1 MVAKITIGSSLFGA
15 IKYNAD
21 KVNEGKGQLLDT
33 NKIFNDGTGKV
44 DIAQALHDFGR
55 HMPNQ
60 MRTEKPV
67 IHISLNPHPDDRL
80 TDKELTEMAH
90 EYMQRMGYGDQPYI
104 IVKHEDIDRHHL
116 HIVSVRVDEQG
127 KRINSDFTHKRSLAI
142 IQDFERRYNL
152 HKGEKRENRQQNPL
166 HPVNPDTGD
175 IKKQVGNTIKA
186 VFSTYQF
193 QTIGEL
199 RALLSLYNL
208 TVDEVRG
215 NAKGED
221 YNGLIYSVIDANGEK
236 DAVKREQSE
245 LAHSAEREHPRR
257 VNPVKVGNPFKS
269 SLFGKSVGYEALQK
283 KAAASKQRI
292 KDKSLAEPTKKALE
306 YALRRTYDM
315 DELQQML
322 KAKGIDCVFR
332 YTDEGRLYGATFI
345 DHRTHCVLNGS
356 RMGKDLSANA
366 LESHFSTPPEEQ
378 IHFRGHEGNE
388 QERYHDSD
396 TDTNSSRIQMPQ
408 LSNDSGTEY
417 RYSASSTATFLD
429 ALDFLNSDNPV
440 TDAEE
445 EAFRRRLQRKKKKRR
460 GPRL

>member
-1 MVAKITIGSSLFGA
+1 MVAKITIGSGLFGA

-44 DIAQALHDFGR
+44 DIAQTLHDFER
-55 HMPNQ
+55 HMPMQ

-67 IHISLNPHPDDRL
+67 IHISLNPHPDDIL

-116 HIVSVRVDEQG
+116 HIISVRVDEQG

-142 IQDFERRYNL
+142 VQDFERRYNL
-152 HKGEKRENRQQNPL
+152 HKGEKRENKQQNPL
-166 HPVNPDTGD
+166 HPVNTDAGD
-175 IKKQVGNTIKA
+175 IKKQVGNTVKA
-186 VFSTYQF
+186 VFQDYQF

-215 NAKGED
+215 NTKGED
-221 YNGLIYSVIDANGEK
+221 YNGLVYSVIDAKG
-236 DAVKREQSE
+236 D
-245 LAHSAEREHPRR
+245 
-257 VNPVKVGNPFKS
+257 KVGNPFKS
-269 SLFGKSVGYEALQK
+269 SLYGKSVGYEALQR
-283 KAAASKQRI
+283 KAAFSKKDI
-292 KDKSLAEPTKKALE
+292 KEKNLTEPTKKALE
-306 YALRRTYDM
+306 YALHRTYDK
-315 DELQQML
+315 DELVQML
-322 KAKGIDCVFR
+322 KEKGIDSVFR

-356 RMGKDLSANA
+356 RIGKEFSANA
-366 LESHFSTPPEEQ
+366 LERHFNTPPEERFL
-378 IHFRGHEGNE
+378 IKEHEGNE

-396 TDTNSSRIQMPQ
+396 TDTDNSQGQKQ
-408 LSNDSGTEY
+408 LSSDDSSTEY
-417 RYSASSTATFLD
+417 RYSASGTASFLD
-429 ALDFLNSDNPV
+429 ALDFLNTANPV

-445 EAFRRRLQRKKKKRR
+445 EAFRRKLQRKKKKRR
-460 GPRL
+460 GPKL

>member
-44 DIAQALHDFGR
+44 DIAQALHDFER

-116 HIVSVRVDEQG
+116 HIVSIRVDEQG
-127 KRINSDFTHKRSLAI
+127 KRINCDFTKRRSLNI
-142 IQDFERRYNL
+142 LRDFEQRYNL
-152 HKGEKRENRQQNPL
+152 HPGQKQESRQQNPL
-166 HPVNPDTGD
+166 HPVSPDAGD
-175 IKKQVGNTIKA
+175 VKKQVGNTVKA
-186 VFSTYQF
+186 VFSIYQF

-208 TVDEVRG
+208 ALDEVRG
-215 NAKGED
+215 NAKGKD
-221 YNGLIYSVIDANGEK
+221 YSGLVYSVIDNSG
-236 DAVKREQSE
+236 
-245 LAHSAEREHPRR
+245 
-257 VNPVKVGNPFKS
+257 NKVGNPFKS
-269 SLFGKSVGYEALQK
+269 SLFGKSVGYEALLN
-283 KAAASKQRI
+283 KAAFSKKNI
-292 KDKSLAEPTKKALE
+292 KEKNLTEPTKNALE
-306 YALRRTYDM
+306 YALRRTYDK
-315 DELQQML
+315 DEFMKML
-322 KAKGIDCVFR
+322 KERGIDCVFR

-356 RMGKDLSANA
+356 RMGKAFSANA
-366 LESHFSTPPEEQ
+366 LEQHFNTPIEERLSYQ
-378 IHFRGHEGNE
+378 EENN
-388 QERYHDSD
+388 QSNERYHNRDTGSNEQQHSD
-396 TDTNSSRIQMPQ
+396 TIPKGDN
-408 LSNDSGTEY
+408 TEY
-417 RYSASSTATFLD
+417 RYSASNTATFLD
-429 ALDFLNSDNPV
+429 ALDFLNTDNPV

-445 EAFRRRLQRKKKKRR
+445 ETFRRKLQRKRKKRNR
-460 GPRL
+460 PRL

>member
-1 MVAKITIGSSLFGA
+1 MVAKITIGSGLFGA

-33 NKIFNDGTGKV
+33 NKIFNDGTGRV
-44 DIAQALHDFGR
+44 DIVQALHDFER
-55 HMPNQ
+55 HMPMQ

-67 IHISLNPHPDDRL
+67 IHVSLNPHPDDRL

-90 EYMQRMGYGDQPYI
+90 EYMKRMGYGDQPYI

-116 HIVSVRVDEQG
+116 HIISVRVDEQG

-142 IQDFERRYNL
+142 VQDFERRYGL
-152 HKGEKRENRQQNPL
+152 HQGNKREEKQQNPL
-166 HPVNPDTGD
+166 NPVNPDTGD
-175 IKKQVGNTIKA
+175 IKKQVGNTVKA
-186 VFSTYQF
+186 VFRDYQF

-221 YNGLIYSVIDANGEK
+221 YNGLVYSVVDAYGN
-236 DAVKREQSE
+236 
-245 LAHSAEREHPRR
+245 
-257 VNPVKVGNPFKS
+257 KVGNPFKS
-269 SLFGKSVGYEALQK
+269 SLFGKTVGYEALQR
-283 KAAASKQRI
+283 KAIFSKMNI
-292 KDKSLAEPTKKALE
+292 KEKNLTEPTRKTLE
-306 YALRRTYDM
+306 YALRRTYDK
-315 DELQQML
+315 DELVQML
-322 KAKGIDCVFR
+322 KTKGIDCVFR

-356 RMGKDLSANA
+356 RMGKEFSANA
-366 LESHFSTPPEEQ
+366 LDKHFNTPIEEQ
-378 IHFRGHEGNE
+378 QPFPENEGNE
-388 QERYHDSD
+388 QERYHGSD
-396 TDTNSSRIQMPQ
+396 TDTDFSQGQTQQTSD
-408 LSNDSGTEY
+408 DSGTGY
-417 RYSASSTATFLD
+417 RYSASSTASFLD
-429 ALDFLNSDNPV
+429 ALDFLNTDNPV

-445 EAFRRRLQRKKKKRR
+445 EAFRRKLQRKKKKHR

>member
-21 KVNEGKGQLLDT
+21 KVNEGKGLLLDT

-44 DIAQALHDFGR
+44 DIVQVLHDFER

-127 KRINSDFTHKRSLAI
+127 KRINCDFTKRRSLNI
-142 IQDFERRYNL
+142 LRDFEQRYNL
-152 HKGEKRENRQQNPL
+152 HRGRKLDSRQQNPL
-166 HPVNPDTGD
+166 HSVNPDTGD
-175 IKKQVGNTIKA
+175 IKKQVGNTVKA

-208 TVDEVRG
+208 TVEEVRG
-215 NAKGED
+215 NIKGED
-221 YNGLIYSVIDANGEK
+221 YNGLVYSVIDVNGE
-236 DAVKREQSE
+236 
-245 LAHSAEREHPRR
+245 
-257 VNPVKVGNPFKS
+257 KVGNPFKS
-269 SLFGKSVGYEALQK
+269 SLFGKSVGYESLQK
-283 KAAASKQRI
+283 KAAFSKKNI
-292 KDKSLAEPTKKALE
+292 KEKNLTEPTKKSLE
-306 YALRRTYDM
+306 YALKRTYDK
-315 DELQQML
+315 DEFVKIL
-322 KAKGIDCVFR
+322 KEKGIDCVFR

-345 DHRTHCVLNGS
+345 NHRTHCVLNGS
-356 RMGKDLSANA
+356 RMGKAFSANA
-366 LESHFSTPPEEQ
+366 LEQHFNTPPEEQ
-378 IHFRGHEGNE
+378 TSFTEKEEKQNE
-388 QERYHDSD
+388 QPSTENASAGGQQQSTSHDEQEHNESK
-396 TDTNSSRIQMPQ
+396 
-408 LSNDSGTEY
+408 SGL
-417 RYSASSTATFLD
+417 ASFLD
-429 ALDFLNSDNPV
+429 ALDLLNSDNPV

>member
-44 DIAQALHDFGR
+44 DIPQAMHDFER
-55 HMPNQ
+55 HMPLQ

-90 EYMQRMGYGDQPYI
+90 EYMQRMGYGEQPYI

-142 IQDFERRYNL
+142 VQDFERRYNL
-152 HKGEKRENRQQNPL
+152 RKGEKRENKQQNPL

-175 IKKQVGNTIKA
+175 IKKQVGNTVKA

-199 RALLSLYNL
+199 RALLSLYDL
-208 TVDEVRG
+208 TVEEVRG
-215 NAKGED
+215 SIKGED
-221 YNGLIYSVIDANGEK
+221 YNGLVYSVIDANGNK
-236 DAVKREQSE
+236 DASKRVQSE
-245 LAHSAEREHPRR
+245 LAHSAECEHPRR

-283 KAAASKQRI
+283 KAVSSKQRI
-292 KDKSLAEPTKKALE
+292 KGKNLTEPTKKALE
-306 YALRRTYDM
+306 YALKRTYNK
-315 DELQQML
+315 EEFVRML
-322 KAKGIDCVFR
+322 KEKGIDCVFR

-356 RMGKDLSANA
+356 RIGKDFSANA
-366 LESHFSTPPEEQ
+366 LEQHFNTPPEDRITHQEENTQ
-378 IHFRGHEGNE
+378 SNE
-388 QERYHDSD
+388 QSHDS
-396 TDTNSSRIQMPQ
+396 S
-408 LSNDSGTEY
+408 TEY

-429 ALDFLNSDNPV
+429 ALDFLNTDNPI

>member
-1 MVAKITIGSSLFGA
+1 MVAKITIGSGLFGA

-44 DIAQALHDFGR
+44 DIVQAMHGFER
-55 HMPNQ
+55 HMPMQ

-67 IHISLNPHPDDRL
+67 IHISLNPHPDDKL

-90 EYMQRMGYGDQPYI
+90 EYMQRMGYGNQPYI

-142 IQDFERRYNL
+142 VHNFELRYNL
-152 HKGEKRENRQQNPL
+152 HNGERRENKQQNPL
-166 HPVNPDTGD
+166 NPVNPDTGD
-175 IKKQVGNTIKA
+175 IKKQVGNTVKA

-208 TVDEVRG
+208 TVEEVRG
-215 NAKGED
+215 NIKGED
-221 YNGLIYSVIDANGEK
+221 YNGLVYSVLDAK
-236 DAVKREQSE
+236 SE
-245 LAHSAEREHPRR
+245 
-257 VNPVKVGNPFKS
+257 KVGNPFKS
-269 SLFGKSVGYEALQK
+269 SLFGRSVGYEALQK
-283 KAAASKQRI
+283 KAATSKQRI
-292 KDKSLAEPTKKALE
+292 KGKNLTEPTKKALE
-306 YALRRTYDM
+306 YALILTYDK
-315 DELQQML
+315 EEFVKLL
-322 KAKGIDCVFR
+322 KEKGIDCVFR

-356 RMGKDLSANA
+356 RIGKKFSANA
-366 LESHFSTPPEEQ
+366 LDKHFNTPIEEQ
-378 IHFRGHEGNE
+378 HPFREHEGNE

-396 TDTNSSRIQMPQ
+396 TGNSDSQHQTQPFTD
-408 LSNDSGTEY
+408 DSGTEY
-417 RYSASSTATFLD
+417 RHSASDTASFLD
-429 ALDFLNSDNPV
+429 ALDFLNTDNPV

-460 GPRL
+460 GPKI

>member
-1 MVAKITIGSSLFGA
+1 MVAKITIGSGLFGA

-33 NKIFNDGTGKV
+33 YKIFNDGTGKV
-44 DIAQALHDFGR
+44 DIVQTLHDFER
-55 HMPNQ
+55 HMPLQ

-67 IHISLNPHPDDRL
+67 IHVSLNPHPDDRL

-142 IQDFERRYNL
+142 VQDFERRYGL
-152 HKGEKRENRQQNPL
+152 HQGNKQEAKLQNPL

-175 IKKQVGNTIKA
+175 IKKQVGNTVKA
-186 VFSTYQF
+186 VFRDYQF

-208 TVDEVRG
+208 IVEEVRG

-221 YNGLIYSVIDANGEK
+221 YNGLVYSVIDANG
-236 DAVKREQSE
+236 
-245 LAHSAEREHPRR
+245 
-257 VNPVKVGNPFKS
+257 NKVGNPFKS
-269 SLFGKSVGYEALQK
+269 SLFGKTIGYEALLR
-283 KAAASKQRI
+283 KAAFSKKNI
-292 KDKSLAEPTKKALE
+292 KEKYLTEPTRKTLE
-306 YALRRTYDM
+306 YALRRTYDK
-315 DELQQML
+315 DELVQML

-356 RMGKDLSANA
+356 RIGKEFSANA
-366 LESHFSTPPEEQ
+366 LDKHFNTPIEEQ
-378 IHFRGHEGNE
+378 QPFREHEGNE
-388 QERYHDSD
+388 QERHHDGESD
-396 TDTNSSRIQMPQ
+396 ADSSQGQ
-408 LSNDSGTEY
+408 TQQSSDDSGTEY
-417 RYSASSTATFLD
+417 RHSASSTASFLD
-429 ALDFLNSDNPV
+429 ALDFLNTDNPV

-445 EAFRRRLQRKKKKRR
+445 EAFRRKLQRKKKKRC
-460 GPRL
+460 GPKL

>member
-1 MVAKITIGSSLFGA
+1 MVAKITIGNSLFGA

-44 DIAQALHDFGR
+44 DIAQTMHDFER
-55 HMPNQ
+55 HMPMQ

-116 HIVSVRVDEQG
+116 HIVSVRVDEKG
-127 KRINSDFTHKRSLAI
+127 KRINCDFTKRRSLNI
-142 IQDFERRYNL
+142 LRDFEQRYNL
-152 HKGEKRENRQQNPL
+152 HRGQKQENRQQNSL

-175 IKKQVGNTIKA
+175 IKKQVGNTVKA

-208 TVDEVRG
+208 TVEEVRG
-215 NAKGED
+215 NVKGED
-221 YNGLIYSVIDANGEK
+221 YNGLVYSVIDK
-236 DAVKREQSE
+236 DGNKI
-245 LAHSAEREHPRR
+245 
-257 VNPVKVGNPFKS
+257 GNPFKA

-292 KDKSLAEPTKKALE
+292 KDKSLTELTKKALE
-306 YALRRTYDM
+306 YALRRTYDKAASKREQSDARISFAEREQARSKVK
-315 DELQQML
+315 DEFVKML
-322 KAKGIDCVFR
+322 KEKGIDCVFR

-356 RMGKDLSANA
+356 RIGKDFSANA
-366 LESHFSTPPEEQ
+366 LERHFNTPPEYRI
-378 IHFRGHEGNE
+378 IHQEENTQSNE
-388 QERYHDSD
+388 
-396 TDTNSSRIQMPQ
+396 
-408 LSNDSGTEY
+408 LSNDISTEY
-417 RYSASSTATFLD
+417 HHSTSGTATFLD
-429 ALDFLNSDNPV
+429 ALDVLNSDNPAV
-440 TDAEE
+440 DPEE
-445 EAFRRRLQRKKKKRR
+445 EAFRRKMQRKRKKRNR
-460 GPRL
+460 PRL

>member
-44 DIAQALHDFGR
+44 DIVQTMHDFER
-55 HMPNQ
+55 HMPLQ

-116 HIVSVRVDEQG
+116 HIVSVRVDEHG
-127 KRINSDFTHKRSLAI
+127 KRINSDFTHKRSLSI
-142 IQDFERRYNL
+142 VQDFERRYDL
-152 HKGEKRENRQQNPL
+152 HKGEKWENKQQNPL

-175 IKKQVGNTIKA
+175 IKKQVGNTVKA
-186 VFSTYQF
+186 VFRDYQF

-199 RALLSLYNL
+199 SALLSLYNL

-221 YNGLIYSVIDANGEK
+221 YNGLVYSVIDANG
-236 DAVKREQSE
+236 
-245 LAHSAEREHPRR
+245 
-257 VNPVKVGNPFKS
+257 NKVGNPFKS
-269 SLFGKSVGYEALQK
+269 SLFGKSVGYEALQR
-283 KAAASKQRI
+283 KAAFSKKNI
-292 KDKSLAEPTKKALE
+292 KEKNLSEPTRKTLE
-306 YALRRTYDM
+306 YALRRTYDK
-315 DELQQML
+315 DELVQML

-345 DHRTHCVLNGS
+345 DHRTRCVLNGS
-356 RMGKDLSANA
+356 RIGKEFSANA
-366 LESHFSTPPEEQ
+366 LERHFNTPIEEQ
-378 IHFRGHEGNE
+378 VPFKEHEDNK

-396 TDTNSSRIQMPQ
+396 TDTDSSQGQ
-408 LSNDSGTEY
+408 TQQSFDDGGTKY
-417 RYSASSTATFLD
+417 RYSASSTASFLD
-429 ALDFLNSDNPV
+429 ALDFLNTDNPV
-440 TDAEE
+440 TDAEV
-445 EAFRRRLQRKKKKRR
+445 EAFRRKLQRKKKKRR
-460 GPRL
+460 CPKL

>member
-1 MVAKITIGSSLFGA
+1 MVAKITIGSGLFGA

-44 DIAQALHDFGR
+44 DIAQALHDFER
-55 HMPNQ
+55 HMPLQ

-67 IHISLNPHPDDRL
+67 IHVSLNPHPNDRL

-116 HIVSVRVDEQG
+116 HIISVRVDEQG

-142 IQDFERRYNL
+142 VQDFERRYNL

-166 HPVNPDTGD
+166 LPVNPDTGD
-175 IKKQVGNTIKA
+175 IKKQVGNTVKA
-186 VFSTYQF
+186 VFRDYQF

-221 YNGLIYSVIDANGEK
+221 YNGLVYSVIDANG
-236 DAVKREQSE
+236 
-245 LAHSAEREHPRR
+245 
-257 VNPVKVGNPFKS
+257 NKVGNPFKS
-269 SLFGKSVGYEALQK
+269 SLFGKAVGYEALQR
-283 KAAASKQRI
+283 KAAFSKKNI
-292 KDKSLAEPTKKALE
+292 KEKNLTEPTKKALE
-306 YALRRTYDM
+306 YALRRTYDKV
-315 DELQQML
+315 ELIQIL
-322 KAKGIDCVFR
+322 KEKGIDSVFR

-345 DHRTHCVLNGS
+345 DHRTRCVLNGS
-356 RMGKDLSANA
+356 RMGKEFSANT
-366 LESHFSTPPEEQ
+366 LDKHINTPIEEQ
-378 IHFRGHEGNE
+378 RPSPEHEDNE
-388 QERYHDSD
+388 QEQYHDSD
-396 TDTNSSRIQMPQ
+396 TDTSDYQHQSQPFQ
-408 LSNDSGTEY
+408 DDSGTEY
-417 RYSASSTATFLD
+417 RYSASGTASFLD
-429 ALDFLNSDNPV
+429 ALDFLNTDNPV

-445 EAFRRRLQRKKKKRR
+445 EAFRRKLQRKKKKHR
-460 GPRL
+460 GPKL

>member
-1 MVAKITIGSSLFGA
+1 MVAKITIGSGLFGA

-44 DIAQALHDFGR
+44 DIAQALHDFER
-55 HMPNQ
+55 HMPLQ

-67 IHISLNPHPDDRL
+67 IHVSLNPHPDDRL

-116 HIVSVRVDEQG
+116 HIISVRVDEQG

-142 IQDFERRYNL
+142 VQDFERRYNL
-152 HKGEKRENRQQNPL
+152 HKCEKRENRQQNPL
-166 HPVNPDTGD
+166 LPVNPDTGD
-175 IKKQVGNTIKA
+175 IKKQVGNTVKA
-186 VFSTYQF
+186 VFRDYQF
-193 QTIGEL
+193 QTIGGL

-208 TVDEVRG
+208 TVEEVRG

-221 YNGLIYSVIDANGEK
+221 YNGLVYSVIDANG
-236 DAVKREQSE
+236 
-245 LAHSAEREHPRR
+245 
-257 VNPVKVGNPFKS
+257 NKVGNPFKS
-269 SLFGKSVGYEALQK
+269 SLFGKTVGYEALQR
-283 KAAASKQRI
+283 KAAFSKKNI
-292 KDKSLAEPTKKALE
+292 KEKNLTDPTRKTLE
-306 YALRRTYDM
+306 YALRRTYDK
-315 DELQQML
+315 DELVQML
-322 KAKGIDCVFR
+322 KTKGIDCVFR

-356 RMGKDLSANA
+356 RMGKDFSANA
-366 LESHFSTPPEEQ
+366 LDKHFNTPIEEQ
-378 IHFRGHEGNE
+378 QPFREHEGNE

-396 TDTNSSRIQMPQ
+396 TDTDSSHGQTQ
-408 LSNDSGTEY
+408 QASDDSGTGY
-417 RYSASSTATFLD
+417 RYSALSTASFLD
-429 ALDFLNSDNPV
+429 ALDFLNTDNPV

-445 EAFRRRLQRKKKKRR
+445 EAFRRKLQRKKKKRR

>member
-33 NKIFNDGTGKV
+33 NKIFNNGTGKV
-44 DIAQALHDFGR
+44 DIAQTLHDIER

-127 KRINSDFTHKRSLAI
+127 KRINCDFTKRRSLNI
-142 IQDFERRYNL
+142 LRDFEQRYNL
-152 HKGEKRENRQQNPL
+152 HRGQKQESRQQNPL

-175 IKKQVGNTIKA
+175 IKKQVGNTVKA
-186 VFSTYQF
+186 VFHDYQF

-208 TVDEVRG
+208 TVEEVRG
-215 NAKGED
+215 NFKGED
-221 YNGLIYSVIDANGEK
+221 YNGLVYSVIDKEG
-236 DAVKREQSE
+236 VKI
-245 LAHSAEREHPRR
+245 
-257 VNPVKVGNPFKS
+257 GNPFKS
-269 SLFGKSVGYEALQK
+269 SLFSKSVGYEALQK
-283 KAAASKQRI
+283 KVTFSKRNI
-292 KDKSLAEPTKKALE
+292 KEKNLTEPTRKSLEF
-306 YALRRTYDM
+306 ALRRTYDKY
-315 DELQQML
+315 EFVKML
-322 KAKGIDCVFR
+322 KEKGIDCVFR

-356 RMGKDLSANA
+356 RMSKAFSANA
-366 LESHFSTPPEEQ
+366 LDQHFNTPIEERLSYQ
-378 IHFRGHEGNE
+378 EENT
-388 QERYHDSD
+388 QNNERYHNSD
-396 TDTNSSRIQMPQ
+396 TNTNEHQQTNTEIP
-408 LSNDSGTEY
+408 DSGTEY
-417 RYSASSTATFLD
+417 RHSTSGTAAFLD
-429 ALDFLNSDNPV
+429 ALDFLNNDNPV

-445 EAFRRRLQRKKKKRR
+445 EAFRRRLQRKKKRR

>member
-1 MVAKITIGSSLFGA
+1 MVAKITIGSGLFGA
-15 IKYNAD
+15 IRYNAD

-44 DIAQALHDFGR
+44 DIVQAMHDFER
-55 HMPNQ
+55 HMPMQ

-67 IHISLNPHPDDRL
+67 IHISLNPHPDDKL
-80 TDKELTEMAH
+80 TDGELTQMAH

-142 IQDFERRYNL
+142 VQDFERRYNL
-152 HKGEKRENRQQNPL
+152 NKGEKLGNKQQNPL

-175 IKKQVGNTIKA
+175 IKRQVGNTVKA
-186 VFSTYQF
+186 VFRDYQF

-221 YNGLIYSVIDANGEK
+221 YNGLVYSVIDANGEK
-236 DAVKREQSE
+236 F
-245 LAHSAEREHPRR
+245 
-257 VNPVKVGNPFKS
+257 GNPFKS
-269 SLFGKSVGYEALQK
+269 SIFGKSVGYEALQR
-283 KAAASKQRI
+283 KAAFSKKNI
-292 KDKSLAEPTKKALE
+292 KEKKLTEPTKKAME
-306 YALRRTYDM
+306 YALRRTYDK
-315 DELQQML
+315 DELVRML
-322 KAKGIDCVFR
+322 KEKGIDCVFR

-356 RMGKDLSANA
+356 RMGKEFSANA
-366 LESHFSTPPEEQ
+366 LERHFNTPPEERIPHQ
-378 IHFRGHEGNE
+378 EENSNPE

-396 TDTNSSRIQMPQ
+396 TGTG
-408 LSNDSGTEY
+408 SNQNKTQQPSDDSGTEY
-417 RYSASSTATFLD
+417 RQSASGTATFLD
-429 ALDFLNSDNPV
+429 ALDFLNTANPV

>member
-1 MVAKITIGSSLFGA
+1 MVAKITIGSGLFGA

-44 DIAQALHDFGR
+44 DIAQALHDFER
-55 HMPNQ
+55 HMPLQ

-67 IHISLNPHPDDRL
+67 IHVSLNPHPDDRL

-116 HIVSVRVDEQG
+116 HIISVRVDEQG

-142 IQDFERRYNL
+142 VQDFERRYNL
-152 HKGEKRENRQQNPL
+152 HKCEKRENRQQNPL
-166 HPVNPDTGD
+166 LPVNPDTGD
-175 IKKQVGNTIKA
+175 IKKQVGNTVKA
-186 VFSTYQF
+186 VFRDYQF

-208 TVDEVRG
+208 TVEEVRG

-221 YNGLIYSVIDANGEK
+221 YNGLVYSVIDANG
-236 DAVKREQSE
+236 
-245 LAHSAEREHPRR
+245 
-257 VNPVKVGNPFKS
+257 NKVGNPFKS
-269 SLFGKSVGYEALQK
+269 SLFGKTVGYEALQR
-283 KAAASKQRI
+283 KAAFSKKNI
-292 KDKSLAEPTKKALE
+292 KEKNLTDPTRKTLE
-306 YALRRTYDM
+306 YALRRTYDK
-315 DELQQML
+315 DELVQML
-322 KAKGIDCVFR
+322 KTKGIDCVFR

-356 RMGKDLSANA
+356 RMGKDFSANA
-366 LESHFSTPPEEQ
+366 LDKHFNTPIEEQ
-378 IHFRGHEGNE
+378 QPFREHEGNE

-396 TDTNSSRIQMPQ
+396 TDTDSSHGQTQ
-408 LSNDSGTEY
+408 QASDDSGTGY
-417 RYSASSTATFLD
+417 RYSALSTASFLD
-429 ALDFLNSDNPV
+429 ALDFLNTDNPV

-445 EAFRRRLQRKKKKRR
+445 ESFRRKLQRKKKKRR

>member
-44 DIAQALHDFGR
+44 DIVQAMHDFER

-90 EYMQRMGYGDQPYI
+90 EYMLRMGYGDQPYI

-142 IQDFERRYNL
+142 VQDFEQRYNL
-152 HKGEKRENRQQNPL
+152 HMGEKRENKQQNPL
-166 HPVNPDTGD
+166 HPVNTDTGD
-175 IKKQVGNTIKA
+175 VKKQVGNTVKA

-215 NAKGED
+215 NIKGED
-221 YNGLIYSVIDANGEK
+221 YNGLVYSVIDANGE
-236 DAVKREQSE
+236 
-245 LAHSAEREHPRR
+245 
-257 VNPVKVGNPFKS
+257 KVGNPFKS

-283 KAAASKQRI
+283 KAAFSKKNI
-292 KDKSLAEPTKKALE
+292 KEKNLTEPTKKSLE
-306 YALRRTYDM
+306 YTLKRTYDKDDFM
-315 DELQQML
+315 KTL
-322 KAKGIDCVFR
+322 KEKGIDCVFR

-356 RMGKDLSANA
+356 RMGKAFSANA
-366 LESHFSTPPEEQ
+366 LEQHFNTPIEERLSYQ
-378 IHFRGHEGNE
+378 EENN
-388 QERYHDSD
+388 QSNERYHNSD
-396 TDTNSSRIQMPQ
+396 TGSNEQQQHSDTIPKGDN
-408 LSNDSGTEY
+408 TEY
-417 RYSASSTATFLD
+417 RYSASNTATFLD
-429 ALDFLNSDNPV
+429 ALDFLNTDNPV

-445 EAFRRRLQRKKKKRR
+445 ETFRRKLQRKRKKRNS
-460 GPRL
+460 PRL

>member
-44 DIAQALHDFGR
+44 DIAQVLHDFER
-55 HMPNQ
+55 HMPMQ

-127 KRINSDFTHKRSLAI
+127 KRINSDFTKRRSLAI
-142 IQDFERRYNL
+142 LRDLEQRNGL
-152 HKGEKRENRQQNPL
+152 HQGNKREKKQQNPL

-175 IKKQVGNTIKA
+175 IKKQVGNTVKA
-186 VFSTYQF
+186 VFRDYQF

-215 NAKGED
+215 NTKGED
-221 YNGLIYSVIDANGEK
+221 YNGLVYSVIDANG
-236 DAVKREQSE
+236 
-245 LAHSAEREHPRR
+245 
-257 VNPVKVGNPFKS
+257 NKVGNPFKS
-269 SLFGKSVGYEALQK
+269 SLFGKSVGYEALQS
-283 KAAASKQRI
+283 KAAFSKKNI
-292 KDKSLAEPTKKALE
+292 KEKNLTEPTRKTLE
-306 YALRRTYDM
+306 YVLLHTYDK
-315 DELQQML
+315 DELVKML

-356 RMGKDLSANA
+356 RMGKDFSANA
-366 LESHFSTPPEEQ
+366 LERHFNTPIEEQ
-378 IHFRGHEGNE
+378 VPFKEHDDNE
-388 QERYHDSD
+388 QEQYHYSD
-396 TDTNSSRIQMPQ
+396 TGNSDYQHQTQQFTDNSDT
-408 LSNDSGTEY
+408 GY
-417 RYSASSTATFLD
+417 RYSASGTASFLD
-429 ALDFLNSDNPV
+429 ALDFLNTDNPV

-445 EAFRRRLQRKKKKRR
+445 EAFRRKLQRKKKKRR
-460 GPRL
+460 GPTL

>member
-21 KVNEGKGQLLDT
+21 KVNIGKGQLLDT
-33 NKIFNDGTGKV
+33 NKVFNNGDGKV
-44 DIAQALHDFGR
+44 DVAQALADFEKR
-55 HMPNQ
+55 MPRQ

-80 TDKELTEMAH
+80 TDGELTQMAH

-127 KRINSDFTHKRSLAI
+127 KRINSDFTKRRSLAI
-142 IQDFERRYNL
+142 LRDFEQRYGL
-152 HKGEKRENRQQNPL
+152 HHGTKREEERLSNRIP
-166 HPVNPDTGD
+166 PVNPSEVD
-175 IKKQVGNTIKA
+175 IKKQVGNTVKA
-186 VFSTYQF
+186 VFRDYQF

-208 TVDEVRG
+208 TVEEVRG
-215 NAKGED
+215 NVRGQD
-221 YNGLIYSVIDANGEK
+221 YNGLVYSVIDTNG
-236 DAVKREQSE
+236 
-245 LAHSAEREHPRR
+245 
-257 VNPVKVGNPFKS
+257 NKVGNPFKS

-283 KAAASKQRI
+283 KTAFSKKNI
-292 KDKSLAEPTKKALE
+292 KDKNLTEPTRKVLE
-306 YALRRTYDM
+306 YALKRTYDK
-315 DELQQML
+315 DEFVRILIE
-322 KAKGIDCVFR
+322 KGVDCVFR
-332 YTDEGRLYGATFI
+332 YTDEGRIYGATFI

-356 RMGKDLSANA
+356 RMGKAFSANA
-366 LESHFSTPPEEQ
+366 LEQHFNTLPEEQ
-378 IHFRGHEGNE
+378 IPFKEQEEQPNTDSTSAEGQQQSASLNE
-388 QERYHDSD
+388 QEHYESK
-396 TDTNSSRIQMPQ
+396 
-408 LSNDSGTEY
+408 GGF
-417 RYSASSTATFLD
+417 ASFLD
-429 ALDFLNSDNPV
+429 ALDILNTDNPV